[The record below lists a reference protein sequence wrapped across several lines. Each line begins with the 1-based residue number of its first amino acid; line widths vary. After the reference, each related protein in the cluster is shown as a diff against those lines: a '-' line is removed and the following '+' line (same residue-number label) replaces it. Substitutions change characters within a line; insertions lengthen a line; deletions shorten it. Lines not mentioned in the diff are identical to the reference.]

1 MVGGASAMPA
11 RSGERLLARCGGA
24 ATKLTQ
30 LNGER
35 LSGFWG
41 ADSSPKLIQEG
52 L

>member
-1 MVGGASAMPA
+1 MPA

-24 ATKLTQ
+24 ATNVTE
-30 LNGER
+30 LNGRAAER
-35 LSGFWG
+35 VWG